1 MPLQV
6 LCSRCNKFIK
16 SFTKNDFG
24 NITGEEICP
33 TCAESIQGMDNMIES
48 FKATYKAKV
57 AGLEEELIQTRDRL
71 LKRVLEPERKESKP
85 KTSRK
90 S

>member
-33 TCAESIQGMDNMIES
+33 QCATAIISMDNMIGS
-48 FKATYKAKV
+48 FTATYKAKV
-57 AGLEEELIQTRDRL
+57 AGLEEELRQTRDRL
-71 LKRVLEPERKESKP
+71 LKRVLEPAPKESKP
-85 KTSRK
+85 KTHRK
-90 S
+90 P